1 MAKIVF
7 THSFRQ
13 KGVKIMYDIQ
23 KASILKRV
31 SAFLLDFILMTIAL
45 TGFALLLSTVFG
57 YDNYVRDLN
66 QKREEYETVYIGE
79 ELIKEGVTFD
89 IEKDKYDALDEDT
102 RKILDDAYALFQKD
116 RAVIFNYNMLFNL
129 TLTIASLSI
138 VISYLVV
145 EFMFPM
151 IFGNG
156 QTVGKKIFGIGVV
169 HENAVKITGVAAFT
183 RAILG
188 KCVIETMIP
197 IMVAIT
203 IFSGN
208 SGIVGLIVLGLILFL
223 EIFVFFKEKKGLL
236 IHDVIAHTVTVD
248 LSTQLIFETPEELAE
263 YTAKKAA
270 QKVAESNY

>member
-1 MAKIVF
+1 
-7 THSFRQ
+7 
-13 KGVKIMYDIQ
+13 MYDIQ

-89 IEKDKYDALDEDT
+89 IEKAKYDALDEDT
-102 RKILDDAYALFQKD
+102 RKILDDAYAHFQKD

-169 HENAVKITGVAAFT
+169 HQNAVKITGVAAFT

-197 IMVAIT
+197 VIVAIT
-203 IFSGN
+203 MLFGGG
-208 SGIVGLIVLGLILFL
+208 GIVGLIVLGLILFL
-223 EIFVFFKEKKGLL
+223 EVFVFFKEKNFTL
-236 IHDVIAHTVTVD
+236 IHDVIAHTITVD
-248 LSTQLIFETPEELAE
+248 LSSQMVFDTPEDLAQYIANKRAKQVSESE
-263 YTAKKAA
+263 Y
-270 QKVAESNY
+270 